1 VFWAAAERDGGQTV
15 RALTDGANVPQPAV
29 SMYLGVLKPAGLERD
44 RFDRLEALLDRMEQ

>member
-1 VFWAAAERDGGQTV
+1 V